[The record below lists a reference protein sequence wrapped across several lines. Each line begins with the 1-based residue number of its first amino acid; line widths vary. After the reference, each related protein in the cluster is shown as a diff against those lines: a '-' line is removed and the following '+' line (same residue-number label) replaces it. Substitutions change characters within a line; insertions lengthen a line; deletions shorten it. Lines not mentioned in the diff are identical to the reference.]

1 MVCRLVSYVQYGSD
15 DHHRFVPLV
24 SCAQWQAQD
33 REVFGATDHDLVHYV
48 SYRDRLG
55 RITAN
60 VTTRYTLNF
69 IDLSRTGPLVVEV
82 TPGPTA
88 EGLSDSSG
96 SASLGSSARW
106 ARTSATAC

>member
-1 MVCRLVSYVQYGSD
+1 MVCRLVSYVQCGSD

-60 VTTRYTLNF
+60 ATTRYTLNF
-69 IDLSRTGPLVVEV
+69 IDLSRTG
-82 TPGPTA
+82 
-88 EGLSDSSG
+88 
-96 SASLGSSARW
+96 RW
-106 ARTSATAC
+106 WWR